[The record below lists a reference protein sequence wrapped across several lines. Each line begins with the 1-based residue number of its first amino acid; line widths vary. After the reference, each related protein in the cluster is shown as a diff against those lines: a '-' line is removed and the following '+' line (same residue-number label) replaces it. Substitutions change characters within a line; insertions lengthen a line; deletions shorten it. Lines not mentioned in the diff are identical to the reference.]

1 MTSAIW
7 NFFLFRWIRAAL
19 GIKRSAEAQF
29 TGSVDGIK
37 DAFEVK
43 AMNLSKRFTDLR
55 DAVAQVEGV
64 IEGKRTRLTEIGK
77 SVKDLRGKREGALS
91 LFEQAKDDTEKGTHQ
106 AAFDRFDAD
115 IQRLEAEELQTAQSI
130 KDLDKSMQSH
140 MRNLTAL
147 QAELRE
153 LPARQAQ
160 AIADRVSS
168 EQLIELNDRLAGL
181 SQQDEFDPVSA
192 VLKANEELKSQARIS
207 ERLAGTDVAQQDAQY
222 AAAGSSSTS
231 GNRMAEMLAARKKER
246 EGGPSDAGD
255 KKETETSPKPTMAG

>member
-1 MTSAIW
+1 MTKSIW

-37 DAFEVK
+37 DAFEIK
-43 AMNLSKRFTDLR
+43 AMNLSKRYTDLR

-64 IEGKRTRLTEIGK
+64 IQGKRNRLAEVGK
-77 SVKDLRGKREGALS
+77 NLKDLQGKREGALS
-91 LFEQAKDDTEKGTHQ
+91 LFEKATEQAEKDRHQ

-115 IQRLEAEELQTAQSI
+115 IQRLEAEELELAQSI
-130 KDLDKSMQSH
+130 KELENSMQSH
-140 MRNLTAL
+140 MQNLTKL
-147 QAELRE
+147 QSELRD
-153 LPARQAQ
+153 LPAKEAQ

-181 SQQDEFDPVSA
+181 SQHDEFDPVAA
-192 VLKANEELKSQARIS
+192 VLKSNDDLKSRARIS
-207 ERLAGTDVAQQDAQY
+207 ERLAGTDVARQDAQY
-222 AAAGSSSTS
+222 EAAGSQSTS

-246 EGGPSDAGD
+246 EGGTSANEEKKDAEAPAKPS
-255 KKETETSPKPTMAG
+255 MAG

>member
-1 MTSAIW
+1 MTKSIW

-37 DAFEVK
+37 DAFEIK
-43 AMNLSKRFTDLR
+43 AMNLSKRYTDLR

-64 IEGKRTRLTEIGK
+64 IEGKRSRLTHLGK
-77 SVKDLRGKREGALS
+77 SLTDLRGKREGALS
-91 LFEQAKDDTEKGTHQ
+91 LFEQAEDDTEKAKHQ
-106 AAFDRFDAD
+106 AAFDRFDTD
-115 IQRLEAEELQTAQSI
+115 IQGLEAEELQLAQSI
-130 KDLDKSMQSH
+130 KDLEGSMQTH

-147 QAELRE
+147 QAELRD
-153 LPARQAQ
+153 LPAKEAQ

-181 SQQDEFDPVSA
+181 SQHDEFDPVSA
-192 VLKANEELKSQARIS
+192 VLKANDDLKSRARIS

-222 AAAGSSSTS
+222 AEAGSKSTS
-231 GNRMAEMLAARKKER
+231 GGRMAEMLAARKKER
-246 EGGPSDAGD
+246 DGGTPEAEE
-255 KKETETSPKPTMAG
+255 KPRVAEPTKPTMAG